1 MNDQK
6 MQDNNLEMN
15 KESFDKESFAKGAAG
30 NTAMGNPEM
39 AQKMKKVGSQMSLLM
54 GVTLSF
60 FLSLTGN
67 LMGAKQSGGFSVPGF
82 LISFVVSTI
91 ISLIIGFFVPM
102 KKVNDSVCGS
112 LNLKPGQI
120 GTRLMESLISDII
133 YTPVMTLI
141 MVFLAYKQ
149 ATSHGAQ
156 IPFLP
161 MFLPSLVV
169 CLIVGYILIFI
180 FMPIYMKVVMKKN
193 GLNMPD

>member
-1 MNDQK
+1 MNDQN

-15 KESFDKESFAKGAAG
+15 KEGMGKGAPG
-30 NTAMGNPEM
+30 NPAMGNPEM

-60 FLSLTGN
+60 CLSLTGN

-112 LNLKPGQI
+112 LNLKPGQM
-120 GTRLMESLISDII
+120 GTRLMESLIADII

-161 MFLPSLVV
+161 MFLSSLVV

-180 FMPIYMKVVMKKN
+180 FMPLYMKLVMKKN

>member
-1 MNDQK
+1 MMNDQN

-15 KESFDKESFAKGAAG
+15 KEGMGKGAPG
-30 NTAMGNPEM
+30 NPAMGNPEM

-60 FLSLTGN
+60 CLSLTGN

-112 LNLKPGQI
+112 LNLKPGQM
-120 GTRLMESLISDII
+120 GTRLM
-133 YTPVMTLI
+133 
-141 MVFLAYKQ
+141 
-149 ATSHGAQ
+149 
-156 IPFLP
+156 
-161 MFLPSLVV
+161 
-169 CLIVGYILIFI
+169 
-180 FMPIYMKVVMKKN
+180 
-193 GLNMPD
+193 

>member
-1 MNDQK
+1 MNDQN

-15 KESFDKESFAKGAAG
+15 KERMGKGAPG
-30 NTAMGNPEM
+30 NPAMGNPEM

-60 FLSLTGN
+60 CLSLTGN

-112 LNLKPGQI
+112 LNLKPGQM

-161 MFLPSLVV
+161 MFLSSLVV

-180 FMPIYMKVVMKKN
+180 FMPLYMKLVMKKN

>member
-1 MNDQK
+1 MNDQN

-15 KESFDKESFAKGAAG
+15 KEGMGKGAPG
-30 NTAMGNPEM
+30 NPAMGNPEM

-60 FLSLTGN
+60 CLSLTGN

-112 LNLKPGQI
+112 LNLKPGQM
-120 GTRLMESLISDII
+120 GTRLMESFISDII

-161 MFLPSLVV
+161 MFLSSLVV

-180 FMPIYMKVVMKKN
+180 FMPLYMKLVMKKN